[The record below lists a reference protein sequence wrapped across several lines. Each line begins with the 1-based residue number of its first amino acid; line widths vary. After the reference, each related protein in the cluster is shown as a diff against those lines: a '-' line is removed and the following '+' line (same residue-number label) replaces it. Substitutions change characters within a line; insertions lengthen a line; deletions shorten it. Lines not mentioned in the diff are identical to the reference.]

1 MPRNHYIVLGIDRG
15 ANPSQIKRAYRN
27 AIKRYH
33 PDKGGAN
40 SNSHKFIEAKEAYEV
55 LSDIDKRRAYDIKL
69 NRHDIPIRIAEPG
82 KVVTP
87 PSSLWNEI
95 RTQRSILDAFFE
107 GFVPGFYRHFPSRSG
122 DNDLYMEIVLSPEE
136 AHQGGVFPVT
146 VPVMAPC
153 PDCSQDRWWYGQ
165 YCRTCRGYEVVKSR
179 RQFNLTIPPDT
190 RDGMTAEVA
199 MSGIGLNGVKLIID
213 VQVR

>member
-15 ANPSQIKRAYRN
+15 ANPTQIKNAYRN

-33 PDKGGAN
+33 PDMVGGN
-40 SNSHKFIEAKEAYEV
+40 NTSRKFIEAREAYEV
-55 LSDIDKRRAYDIKL
+55 LSDIDRRRAYDAEL
-69 NRHDIPIRIAEPG
+69 NQHDAPIRVARSE
-82 KVVTP
+82 KAVRP

-95 RTQRSILDAFFE
+95 RAQRSILDAFFE
-107 GFVPGFYRHFPSRSG
+107 GFVPGFYRNFPSRSG
-122 DNDLYMEIVLSPEE
+122 DKDLYMEIVLSPEE
-136 AHQGGVFPVT
+136 ARQGGLFPVT

-153 PDCSQDRWWYGQ
+153 PECSQDRWWHGQ
-165 YCRTCRGYEVVKSR
+165 YCPTCRGYEVVKSTR
-179 RQFNLTIPPDT
+179 EFNLTIPPDT
-190 RDGMTAEVA
+190 RDGMTAEVS

>member
-15 ANPSQIKRAYRN
+15 ANPTQIKHAYRN

-33 PDKGGAN
+33 PDMAD
-40 SNSHKFIEAKEAYEV
+40 SNYNAHKFIEAREAYEV
-55 LSDIDKRRAYDIKL
+55 LSDIDRRRAYDAELNQHDLPIKIV
-69 NRHDIPIRIAEPG
+69 RPG
-82 KVVTP
+82 KAVTP

-95 RTQRSILDAFFE
+95 RAQRSILDAFFE
-107 GFVPGFYRHFPSRSG
+107 GFVPGFYRNFPSRSG
-122 DNDLYMEIVLSPEE
+122 DKDLYMEIVLSPEE

-146 VPVMAPC
+146 VPVMEPC
-153 PDCSQDRWWYGQ
+153 PECSQDRWWYGQ
-165 YCRTCRGYEVVKSR
+165 ACQTCRGYEVVKSTR
-179 RQFNLTIPPDT
+179 EFNLTIPPDT
-190 RDGMTAEVA
+190 RDGMTAEVS